1 MFTPDGLLKQVEYAS
16 LTPSHCTPMVIV
28 PIILSSDEDSIDSTC
43 LIILASI
50 STDTNFLD
58 NDGNNN
64 DDDDDSNKADEK
76 NSLKLNERRGQSRI
90 IQIPIS
96 TPALSSNINMDYDTG
111 SSLLIGI
118 NGLLPD
124 CISLI
129 RHARDDLHSYQ
140 RTYGIHR
147 LYHTSNVGK
156 NHNRSSFDFSSFTS
170 SSSCALRF
178 AKSIA
183 DKCQKHS
190 FGGGLRPFGSK
201 IVVCGVDKTIM
212 NVYITDPSG
221 AIDHYCYSCS
231 ETGGKKRSHD
241 VGGVHVHREGEDMKR
256 RLWLQ
261 NVIVIG
267 GEEKAQKQ
275 IRRKMFDELSLHND
289 SNQNVKDVIR
299 SIIDALQHGT
309 KKTVGMRESTF
320 ESQIDEET
328 DVNFL
333 DKVDV
338 VILGARNCQHFNK
351 EDLVQI
357 IEK

>member
-28 PIILSSDEDSIDSTC
+28 PIILSSDEDSMDSTF
-43 LIILASI
+43 LIIVASI
-50 STDTNFLD
+50 STDTNLLD
-58 NDGNNN
+58 NHDNNN
-64 DDDDDSNKADEK
+64 DDDESNKTDEN
-76 NSLKLNERRGQSRI
+76 NSLKLNEKRGQSRI

-96 TPALSSNINMDYDTG
+96 SPELSSNSNMDYDTG

-147 LYHTSNVGK
+147 LYHTSNGSK
-156 NHNRSSFDFSSFTS
+156 NHDISSFDFSSFTS

-201 IVVCGVDKTIM
+201 IVVCGVDESIM

-221 AIDHYCYSCS
+221 AINQYCYSRS
-231 ETGGKKRSHD
+231 ETGGKKRSLD
-241 VGGVHVHREGEDMKR
+241 VGGVNVHSGGKDMKR

-267 GEEKAQKQ
+267 GDDKAQKQ
-275 IRRKMFDELSLHND
+275 IRRKMFDEFSIHSD
-289 SNQNVKDVIR
+289 SNQHVTDVIR

-309 KKTVGMRESTF
+309 KKTVGMMRESKF
-320 ESQIDEET
+320 ESQTEEET
-328 DVNFL
+328 DDDFL

-338 VILGARNCQHFNK
+338 VILGARNCQNVKK

-357 IEK
+357 MKK